1 MSGGKRGANQIFSFG
16 ALQRDVDCHGK
27 LAVDASVQFAQIAF
41 STHVPAE
48 YKMRSLLAHLPKTS
62 DENTCKLCWRASV
75 FFFVFFFSFLLFF
88 FFFCRLSF
96 YAPAAA
102 RVQQLALHLGLSARA
117 TRFVNSLSSSPPP
130 SSDNVNDTEA
140 HAHPATTTNVALVL
154 DNFGEHTNKAKAATH
169 DRRRDTLDKKR
180 LAEVAHA
187 IDVLCTAA
195 HVGAPECAR
204 ARAALERHA
213 SALLERDTL
222 DDTRR
227 TVARAFG
234 GALHTAAA
242 AAAEAA
248 AAGNYDA
255 QQAAQAQAAQQ
266 QEAISKL
273 AKLAEQYEQKAIVQ
287 ITAKLRALVM
297 PPAAAAAADGESIAA
312 LVVALAVLRG
322 GGDKYL
328 ESDDEDGSQQY
339 QGNVDHFVNRRQQL
353 LQSASSAG
361 GELGSLF
368 PPAAAAVLSSEEEP
382 SREQSTN
389 VNAQEQRSLIVTL
402 NEAQDAE
409 ADFLLARL
417 AFDANEKLAV
427 FSTGTV
433 FFFINSI
440 DNSLNLIP
448 F

>member
-1 MSGGKRGANQIFSFG
+1 M
-16 ALQRDVDCHGK
+16 
-27 LAVDASVQFAQIAF
+27 
-41 STHVPAE
+41 
-48 YKMRSLLAHLPKTS
+48 
-62 DENTCKLCWRASV
+62 
-75 FFFVFFFSFLLFF
+75 
-88 FFFCRLSF
+88 
-96 YAPAAA
+96 
-102 RVQQLALHLGLSARA
+102 
-117 TRFVNSLSSSPPP
+117 
-130 SSDNVNDTEA
+130 
-140 HAHPATTTNVALVL
+140 L

-195 HVGAPECAR
+195 HVGAAECAR

-273 AKLAEQYEQKAIVQ
+273 AKLAEQYEQKAIEQ

-297 PPAAAAAADGESIAA
+297 PPAAAAAAADDSIAALEA

-339 QGNVDHFVNRRQQL
+339 QGNVDHFVSRRQEL
-353 LQSASSAG
+353 LQSASCAG

-368 PPAAAAVLSSEEEP
+368 PPPAAAVLSSEEEP